1 MNTELEQKIIRE
13 RLRNSYRSFQHPSFL
28 LEQRLNQ
35 AIIAADKQTAL
46 IILDQ
51 INSLERAELAVS
63 PLRSLKNSI
72 IGSCTVYT
80 RASIAG
86 GVDSETAF
94 MLSDLYIRQIENIN
108 STVEA
113 ENLEYDMLIAFIDLV
128 SQNVGPKYSP
138 TIGKAMR
145 YIQHHIQFKLS
156 LSDVAAHVGIH
167 PNYLC
172 SLFKTEV
179 GQSIMQVYDQE
190 RCEAIK
196 RFLSHTNISLTDIA
210 DNFDFSSVSYFSSY
224 FKKQTGLSPSDY
236 RKNHQEETID
246 YELLDK

>member
-1 MNTELEQKIIRE
+1 MNTDLEQKMIRE
-13 RLRNSYRSFQHPSFL
+13 RLKNTYRSFQHPSYL

-35 AIIAADKQTAL
+35 AIIASDKQGAL
-46 IILDQ
+46 AILDQ
-51 INSLERAELAVS
+51 INSLERAELAPS

-72 IGSCTVYT
+72 IGSCTMYT
-80 RASIAG
+80 RACIAG

-94 MLSDLYIRQIENIN
+94 MLSDLYIRQIEQITN
-108 STVEA
+108 SVEA
-113 ENLEYDMLIAFIDLV
+113 EKLEYDMLIAFIDLV
-128 SQNVGPKYSP
+128 NENSSPKYSP
-138 TIGKAMR
+138 PIRKTMS
-145 YIQHHIQFKLS
+145 YIQHHIQLKLT
-156 LSDVAAHVGIH
+156 LADVASYVGIH

-172 SLFKTEV
+172 SLFKAET

-224 FKKQTGLSPSDY
+224 FKKQTGISPSEY
-236 RKNHQEETID
+236 RKKHQND
-246 YELLDK
+246 QLLEY